1 MDEPFKLLI
10 RVRYGECDAQ
20 QVVFNARYAD
30 YADLANTELMREM
43 IGGYQQL
50 IAQNLDTQVVNLNIS
65 WKGSA
70 KFDDVLRLES
80 TVTRVGNT
88 SFVISVDMFIHDDDK
103 HIATAEVVY
112 VLVSTKDFQKTPIS
126 ESLKQQ
132 LLAGASGKIVDMAGG
147 F

>member
-10 RVRYGECDAQ
+10 RVRYAECDAQ
-20 QVVFNARYAD
+20 EVVFNARYAD

-43 IGGYQQL
+43 IGGYQHL
-50 IAQNLDTQVVNLNIS
+50 IEQNLDTQVVNLNIS

-88 SFVISVDMFIHDDDK
+88 SFVISVGMFIHGDDK

-132 LLAGASGKIVDMAGG
+132 LLAGASGKVVDMAGG

>member
-10 RVRYGECDAQ
+10 RVRYSECDAQ

-30 YADLANTELMREM
+30 YADLATTELMREI

-50 IAQNLDTQVVNLNIS
+50 IAKNLDTQVVNLNIS

-88 SFVISVDMFIHDDDK
+88 SFSISVNIFLQHDDK
-103 HIATAEVVY
+103 HIATAEIIY
-112 VLVSTKDFQKTPIS
+112 VLVSTNDFQKTPIPTA
-126 ESLKQQ
+126 LKQK
-132 LLAGASGKIVDMAGG
+132 LLAGAAGKLVNLAGN
-147 F
+147 